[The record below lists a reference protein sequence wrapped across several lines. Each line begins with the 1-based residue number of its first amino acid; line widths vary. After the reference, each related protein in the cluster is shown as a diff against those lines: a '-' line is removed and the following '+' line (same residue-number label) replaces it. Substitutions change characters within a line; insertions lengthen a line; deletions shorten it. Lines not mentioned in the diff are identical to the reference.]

1 MSDATKIEDYLR
13 ALSRALRALPDRD
26 RDDIVAEIR
35 AHLEHRAGE
44 GKLAD
49 AIKAL
54 GAPEACARSFIEEM
68 KIQSAFADGGPA
80 RTVGAL
86 ISLASRRATAAVGLF
101 ASTFFFLLAVG
112 FAFTTIAEITMPD
125 KAGLWVGPD
134 GGSFAIGTFDAPP
147 APPPVPG
154 APEPPEPPRE
164 VLGRWLIPVASGL
177 AVAFFIIGQWLARFF
192 VRLMARRKSSL
203 TI

>member
-26 RDDIVAEIR
+26 RDDIAAEIR

-49 AIKAL
+49 AMKAL
-54 GAPEACARSFIEEM
+54 GNPDACARSFIEEM

-86 ISLASRRATAAVGLF
+86 LALASRRATAAVGLF
-101 ASTFFFLLAVG
+101 ASAFFFLIAIG
-112 FAFTTIAEITMPD
+112 FALTAIAEVTMPD
-125 KAGLWVGPD
+125 KAGLWIGPD
-134 GGSFAIGTFDAPP
+134 AGSFVIGTVDAPP
-147 APPPVPG
+147 VPAAPG
-154 APEPPEPPRE
+154 APEPPRE
-164 VLGRWLIPVASGL
+164 VLGRWLIPVAL
-177 AVAFFIIGQWLARFF
+177 AFAVLFFIIGQWLARFF
-192 VRLMARRKSSL
+192 VRLMAKRKSPFAL
-203 TI
+203 